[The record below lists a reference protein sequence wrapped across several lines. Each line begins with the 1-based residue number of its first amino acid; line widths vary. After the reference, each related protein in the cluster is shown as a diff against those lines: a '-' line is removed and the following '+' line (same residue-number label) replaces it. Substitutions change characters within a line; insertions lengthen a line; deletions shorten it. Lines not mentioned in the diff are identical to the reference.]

1 VSRRDDLADLARGID
16 LAIEPIS
23 AGTCFVDEV
32 QLAIAAAAEFL
43 QHSRNSIWRVG
54 DLAVEMDFCLSSGL
68 RNGNNNRFLVDIE
81 HAIGVKL
88 HDGPSPCA

>member
-1 VSRRDDLADLARGID
+1 MSRRDDLADLARGID
-16 LAIEPIS
+16 LAIETIS

-32 QLAIAAAAEFL
+32 QLAIAAAEFL

-81 HAIGVKL
+81 PAIGVKL